1 MKFVITGGGTG
12 GHLTPALAVVDAIQR
27 TDATVEILF
36 IGSATGLEA
45 EIVPNRGIAYKS
57 IATGKLRRSSRGL
70 LGMLT
75 IANFRDMLAVP
86 KGLIDAYR
94 ILKAYKPDAIL
105 STGGYVAVPASIA
118 AWLLRIPLV
127 IHEQTTTIGLANR
140 ICCSLAHTVALSFEI
155 ARADL
160 PTRARAGAVVT
171 GNPIRNETLAGSRT
185 GADRRFGIT
194 PDMPVILITG
204 GAQGARVINTAILD
218 AISTLTK
225 THFVIHQC
233 GKQGIDTL
241 SAARATM
248 PDETRERWFLSAFL
262 DADAMAD
269 AWAAA
274 RIVIARAGAGTVNEG
289 LILGKP
295 MIFVPLEP
303 SSRDEQLRNAE
314 RSAELGA
321 AVIVRQAECTA
332 DALLAAL
339 RAIVETP
346 GCTERM
352 SAAARGSAITDA
364 DVRIARL
371 LVSIA
376 TK

>member
-1 MKFVITGGGTG
+1 
-12 GHLTPALAVVDAIQR
+12 VDAIQR
-27 TDATVEILF
+27 TDASVEILF

-75 IANFRDMLAVP
+75 ITNLRDMLAVP

-140 ICCSLAHTVALSFEI
+140 ICCALAHTVALSFEI

-274 RIVIARAGAGTVNEG
+274 AVVIARAGAGTVNEG

-339 RAIVETP
+339 HAIVETP

>member
-12 GHLTPALAVVDAIQR
+12 GHLVPALAVADAIKR
-27 TDATVEILF
+27 RDSSVEILF
-36 IGSATGLEA
+36 IGSTTGLEA

-94 ILKAYKPDAIL
+94 ILRAYKPDVIL

-140 ICCSLAHTVALSFEI
+140 LCCAIAHTVALSFDI
-155 ARADL
+155 ARDDL
-160 PTRARAGAVVT
+160 PLRARAGAVLT
-171 GNPIRNETLAGSRT
+171 GNPIRRETLSGSPESAVT
-185 GADRRFGIT
+185 RFGIPADT
-194 PDMPVILITG
+194 PVILITG
-204 GAQGARVINTAILD
+204 GAQGARVINTAISD
-218 AISTLTK
+218 AIREITK
-225 THFVIHQC
+225 THFAIHQC
-233 GKQGIDTL
+233 GKQGIESLTAQRESL
-241 SAARATM
+241 PAAIR
-248 PDETRERWFLSAFL
+248 DRWVVSAFL
-262 DADAMAD
+262 DVDAMAD
-269 AWAAA
+269 AWSVAQV
-274 RIVIARAGAGTVNEG
+274 VIARAGAGTVNEA

-303 SSRDEQLRNAE
+303 SSRNEQLRNAE

-321 AVIVRQAECTA
+321 AVIVRQSACTG
-332 DALLAAL
+332 DALIKAIRTILDTAGCIEQMATAAK
-339 RAIVETP
+339 
-346 GCTERM
+346 
-352 SAAARGSAITDA
+352 GSAILDA
-364 DVRIARL
+364 DIRITNIL
-371 LVSIA
+371 MDIA
-376 TK
+376 AK

>member
-12 GHLTPALAVVDAIQR
+12 GHLVPALAVVDAIKR
-27 TDATVEILF
+27 RDSSVEILF
-36 IGSATGLEA
+36 IGSTTGLEA

-94 ILKAYKPDAIL
+94 ILRTYKPDVIL

-118 AWLLRIPLV
+118 AWLLHIPLV

-140 ICCSLAHTVALSFEI
+140 LCCAIAHTVALSFDI
-155 ARADL
+155 ARDDL
-160 PTRARAGAVVT
+160 PLRARAGAVLT
-171 GNPIRNETLAGSRT
+171 GNPIRRETLSGSPESAVT
-185 GADRRFGIT
+185 RFGIPADT
-194 PDMPVILITG
+194 PVILITG
-204 GAQGARVINTAILD
+204 GAQGARVINTAISD
-218 AISTLTK
+218 AIREITK

-233 GKQGIDTL
+233 GKQGIESLTAQRESL
-241 SAARATM
+241 PAAIR
-248 PDETRERWFLSAFL
+248 DRWVVSAFL
-262 DADAMAD
+262 DVDAMAD
-269 AWAAA
+269 AWSVAQV
-274 RIVIARAGAGTVNEG
+274 VIARAGAGTVNEA

-303 SSRDEQLRNAE
+303 SSRNEQLLNAE

-321 AVIVRQAECTA
+321 AVIVRQSACTG
-332 DALLAAL
+332 DALIKAIRTILDTAGCIEQMATAAKGN
-339 RAIVETP
+339 AIL
-346 GCTERM
+346 
-352 SAAARGSAITDA
+352 DA
-364 DVRIARL
+364 DTRITNIL
-371 LVSIA
+371 MEIA
-376 TK
+376 AK